1 MRNVFVLLLR
11 NVHLLD
17 MSGPVQA
24 FYEATELGADYKLT
38 FCASEPSVRTAQG
51 LVLSELV
58 PLGDVGANDIVL
70 VPGMDSKTLGRP
82 GPVPVAWLRRAQASG
97 ARICSIC
104 TGAFAL
110 AQAGLLDERTC
121 TTHWK
126 LAERL
131 QSTYPRARVVQ
142 NRLFARDANIVT
154 SAGEASGI
162 DMALALL
169 NEDHG
174 PHLVGRVAREMV
186 VYLRREGEREQTSI
200 FLEHR
205 THLHEG
211 VHRVQDWLV
220 AHADRNPTLEDLSK
234 IAAMSPR
241 NLTRVFRQ
249 ATGITLKTFAHRIK
263 LQVARDLLHDRRRT
277 LESIS
282 ASCGFSDPRQ
292 LRRLFRQSFGQSPS
306 EWRDHL
312 IRASAR

>member
-1 MRNVFVLLLR
+1 LRNVFVLLLR

-17 MSGPVQA
+17 MAGPVQA
-24 FYEATELGADYKLT
+24 FYEATELGADYHLRFT
-38 FCASEPSVRTAQG
+38 ATEPSIRTAQG
-51 LVLSELV
+51 LVLSDLAPPDE
-58 PLGDVGANDIVL
+58 VGPSDIVL
-70 VPGMDSKTLGRP
+70 VPGMESRSLGRL
-82 GPVPVAWLRRAQASG
+82 GPVPLAWLRSAYASG
-97 ARICSIC
+97 ARVCSVC

-110 AQAGLLDERTC
+110 AQAGLLDGRAC

-131 QSTYPRARVVQ
+131 QREHPKARVVQ
-142 NRLFARDANIVT
+142 NRLFARDENVVT

-162 DMALALL
+162 DMALAVIQ
-169 NEDHG
+169 EDHG

-220 AHADRNPTLEDLSK
+220 AHADRNPTLEELAR

-249 ATGITLKTFAHRIK
+249 ATGITLKTFGHRIK

-277 LESIS
+277 LDSVA
-282 ASCGFSDPRQ
+282 ASCGFRDPRQ
-292 LRRLFRQSFGQSPS
+292 LRRLFRDTYGQSPS
-306 EWRDHL
+306 EWRSTS
-312 IRASAR
+312 IRANAR

>member
-1 MRNVFVLLLR
+1 MRTVHVLLLR
-11 NVHLLD
+11 DVHLLD
-17 MSGPVQA
+17 MAGPAQA
-24 FYEATELGADYKLT
+24 FYEATGLGGEYELR
-38 FCASEPSVRTAQG
+38 FCASESSIRTAQG
-51 LVLSELV
+51 VLMSGLAQPGEV
-58 PLGDVGANDIVL
+58 GPDDVVL
-70 VPGMDSKTLGRP
+70 VPGMDSRTLSRP
-82 GPVPVAWLRRAQASG
+82 VSAPLAWLREAQASG

-104 TGAFAL
+104 TGAFPL
-110 AQAGLLDERTC
+110 GQAGLLDGRTC

-131 QSTYPRARVVQ
+131 QRSFPKTRVVQ
-142 NRLFARDANIVT
+142 NRLFVRDGNVVT
-154 SAGEASGI
+154 SAGETSGI

-169 NEDHG
+169 EEDHG

-220 AHADRNPTLEDLSK
+220 AHADRNPTLEELAR

-249 ATGITLKTFAHRIK
+249 STGITLKEFGHRIK
-263 LQVARDLLHDRRRT
+263 LQVARDLLNDRRRT
-277 LESIS
+277 LDSVA
-282 ASCGFSDPRQ
+282 ASCGFRDPRQ
-292 LRRLFRQSFGQSPS
+292 LRRLFRDTYGQSPS
-306 EWRDHL
+306 EWRNAS
-312 IRASAR
+312 RASAR